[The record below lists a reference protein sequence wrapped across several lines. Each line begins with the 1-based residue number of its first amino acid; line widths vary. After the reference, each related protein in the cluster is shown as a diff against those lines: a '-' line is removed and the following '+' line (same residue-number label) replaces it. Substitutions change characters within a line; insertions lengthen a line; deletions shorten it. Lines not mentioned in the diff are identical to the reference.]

1 MSHKYN
7 KVKGS
12 RWESDLENYYN
23 EQGLKARRLPRAG
36 TKDIGDIGIT
46 LRNEHVVVVEA
57 KNVKANKVSEWL
69 AEADTEA
76 DNHQAKYDT
85 PCYGVVVRKTPGKT
99 AEGGVVMMTQE
110 TFLNLLRWNEL
121 S

>member
-1 MSHKYN
+1 MSQAYN

-23 EQGLKARRLPRAG
+23 EEGLKARRLPRAG
-36 TKDIGDIGIT
+36 TKDIGDIAIE
-46 LRNEHVVVVEA
+46 LSNDHVIVVEA

-69 AEADTEA
+69 AEADVEA
-76 DNHQAKYDT
+76 NNHQDKYGR

-121 S
+121 A

>member
-1 MSHKYN
+1 MSQKYN

-23 EQGLKARRLPRAG
+23 EEGLKARRLPRAG

-46 LRNEHVVVVEA
+46 LRNEHVIVVEA
-57 KNVKANKVSEWL
+57 KNVKANKVAEWL

-76 DNHQAKYDT
+76 NNHQAKYDT
-85 PCYGVVVRKTPGKT
+85 PCYGVVVRKTPGKN
-99 AEGGVVMMTQE
+99 ASGGVVMMTQE

-121 S
+121 A